1 MIHPRFVFAAGGGFV
16 ALLGIVFFVLRPSL
30 FALMVVG
37 AGVAITLSSLWPE
50 AGPIV
55 RPLVGRLGRGAWQ
68 SATGTVSGMRKRSQ
82 DRAEKRRA
90 AAEAAEWAAAS
101 ATAPQ
106 PGGGAAPPGEQLH
119 RWPPC
124 GDYGVAVVGE
134 SNYQS
139 ALALVAGRG
148 ATGYDGV
155 RCVAM
160 LVPEASNPHDPQ
172 AVAIRVEGRTVGY
185 LAADDAVRF
194 RLRLGQFAMPN
205 KPTEC
210 GALIRGGGKALD
222 GSKRPYG
229 IWLDIQPL
237 GETASR

>member
-1 MIHPRFVFAAGGGFV
+1 MIQPRFVFAAAGALV
-16 ALLGIVFFVLRPSL
+16 ALLGLVFFVLRPSL
-30 FALMVVG
+30 FAVVVVA
-37 AGVAITLSSLWPE
+37 AGVALALSGTWPE
-50 AGPIV
+50 SGPYV
-55 RPLVGRLGRGAWQ
+55 RPLAARFGRGLWRGA
-68 SATGTVSGMRKRSQ
+68 AGTVGGMRKRSQ

-90 AAEAAEWAAAS
+90 DAEAAEWAAAQAAS
-101 ATAPQ
+101 TAPQ
-106 PGGGAAPPGEQLH
+106 SGGQAVATEQLH

-124 GDYGVAVVGE
+124 GDFGVSVIGE

-139 ALALVAGRG
+139 ALALVAGRA

-155 RCVAM
+155 RCVATI
-160 LVPEASNPHDPQ
+160 VPETSNPNDPQ

-185 LAADDAVRF
+185 LSAEDAVRF

-237 GETASR
+237 R

>member
-1 MIHPRFVFAAGGGFV
+1 MIHPRFVFAAGGALV
-16 ALLGIVFFVLRPSL
+16 ALLGVVFFVLRPSF
-30 FALMVVG
+30 FALVVVA
-37 AGVAITLSSLWPE
+37 AGVAIALASMWPE
-50 AGPIV
+50 AGPHV
-55 RPLVGRLGRGAWQ
+55 RPLVGRIGRGAWRG
-68 SATGTVSGMRKRSQ
+68 AAGTVSGMQRRSRE
-82 DRAEKRRA
+82 RAEKRRTD
-90 AAEAAEWAAAS
+90 AEAAEWAAAT
-101 ATAPQ
+101 AAPQ
-106 PGGGAAPPGEQLH
+106 AAATAAPPGETLH

-124 GDYGVAVVGE
+124 GDFGVAVVGE

-155 RCVAM
+155 RCMAM

-172 AVAIRVEGRTVGY
+172 AVAIRVAGRTVGY

-210 GALIRGGGKALD
+210 NALIRGGGKALD

-237 GETASR
+237 G